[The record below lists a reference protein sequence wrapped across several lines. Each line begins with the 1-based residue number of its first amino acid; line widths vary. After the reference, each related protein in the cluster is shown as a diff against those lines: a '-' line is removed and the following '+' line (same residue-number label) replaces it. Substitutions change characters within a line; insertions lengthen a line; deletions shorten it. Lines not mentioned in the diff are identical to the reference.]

1 MFGVLFLLDSN
12 FYKWVL
18 GLVEM
23 GKRIERIRD
32 CGIKTRNHIG
42 EYKQFPLENAK
53 RDVYAIGKNLKDN
66 HGKRMAAAMAL
77 SGFTTPL
84 KAYLETSGKSIMGS
98 IYDFSPEVFQ
108 KGFDSIYYSI
118 PQSMECLIDFSTS
131 GEELS
136 NFNSFLA
143 RGISIGTGYVVGHT
157 VMEQLREKPLRKMKL
172 RGKGALK
179 ELGKGGYDFGLAL
192 SLGGL
197 WEYVKYGSVQYLM
210 GDVDA
215 SKTTNS
221 TLAVLFPTAALH
233 VARGWLLDVS
243 GDLVGYRESERTP
256 NWLAEKSQN
265 FKKNIFRAL
274 TVGTIGATALVYAG
288 NDAPFF
294 PSEESGVQVEQEIS
308 QVREID
314 LESKEGLEKRLESE
328 SETKQVLED
337 VF

>member
-1 MFGVLFLLDSN
+1 
-12 FYKWVL
+12 
-18 GLVEM
+18 M
-23 GKRIERIRD
+23 GKRTERIRD
-32 CGIKTRNHIG
+32 LGVIVKDHIQ

-98 IYDFSPEVFQ
+98 VYDFSPEVFQ

-118 PQSMECLIDFSTS
+118 PQSMEWLIDFSTS

-136 NFNSFLA
+136 DFNSFLA

-172 RGKGALK
+172 REKGALK
-179 ELGKGGYDFGLAL
+179 EVGKGAYDFSFAL
-192 SLGGL
+192 SLGGI

-243 GDLVGYRESERTP
+243 GDLVGYKESERTP
-256 NWLAEKSQN
+256 NWLAKKSQK
-265 FKKNIFRAL
+265 FKKNVFRTL
-274 TVGTIGATALVYAG
+274 TAGAIGATALVYAF
-288 NDAPFF
+288 NDGQFF
-294 PSEESGVQVEQEIS
+294 PTKENVEITQEVQQTEGDFKIQEKLENKLRNSG
-308 QVREID
+308 
-314 LESKEGLEKRLESE
+314 
-328 SETKQVLED
+328 TKQVLED